1 MTSRRRLSF
10 VAPAAYTLGG
20 MQVWLADLVASLS
33 SSPEWLID
41 VALTS
46 GVHHDHLAY
55 QQAYSR
61 LPITPLLNPTGSA
74 EGRRRAIYTYLNR
87 QQPHLVIG
95 VNIADLYPAVRRARR
110 HGFKGK
116 VALSLHAID
125 GDLLADCCAQ
135 ADLLDAVIAT
145 NQLSC
150 CLAGRQDVMP
160 AARVFYAPYGVSISS
175 LPSSPAAPPPLRMA
189 WVGRLEQPQK
199 RVHDLPAILRH
210 LDQARVAFE
219 LTIAGDG
226 PEAVPLTE
234 ALAPWIRSGKV
245 VMAGALSSS
254 QLASQ
259 VYANHHVL
267 LITSSWET
275 GPIVAWEAMAAGL
288 VVVSSSYVGCGREAA
303 LVEGRTALLFPVG
316 DASAAAVALER
327 ATNPA
332 LAASLWIAGHELVCS
347 RYSAQASLQSWV
359 AAFEQVLALPD
370 LPVPAPE
377 AALPPSGRLERLLG
391 VGPAESLRRRL
402 GLRFRHSSPG
412 GEWPHTAHGGTDE
425 QSLMRLAS
433 QLDTLDPF
441 TQRSGQTYL

>member
-20 MQVWLADLVASLS
+20 MQVWLADLVASLQS
-33 SSPEWLID
+33 RSDWQVD

-46 GVHHDHLAY
+46 GAHHDHLAY
-55 QQAYSR
+55 QQAYPH
-61 LPITPLLNPTGSA
+61 LPITPLGNPTGSA
-74 EGRRRAIYTYLNR
+74 EGRRRAITAYLLR
-87 QQPHLVIG
+87 HQPHLVIG
-95 VNIADLYPAVRRARR
+95 VNIADLYPAVRRSRR

-150 CLAGRQDVMP
+150 CLAGRQGGIP

-175 LPSSPAAPPPLRMA
+175 LPSPPSAVPPLRIA

-199 RVHDLPAILRH
+199 RVHDLPAILHH
-210 LDQARVAFE
+210 LDQIGVPFE

-226 PEAVPLTE
+226 PEAGPLAR
-234 ALAPWIRSGKV
+234 ALAPWIQLGKV
-245 VMAGALSSS
+245 VMVGALSAAH
-254 QLASQ
+254 LASQ
-259 VYANHHVL
+259 VYARHHVL

-288 VVVSSSYVGCGREAA
+288 VVVSSAYVGCGREAA
-303 LVEGRTALLFPVG
+303 LLEGRTALLFPVG
-316 DASAAAVALER
+316 DAAAAAAALER
-327 ATNPA
+327 TQSVDTISA
-332 LAASLWIAGHELVCS
+332 LRVTGHQMVAR
-347 RYSAQASLQSWV
+347 RYSTDASRQAWLS
-359 AAFEQVLALPD
+359 AFEQVLALPD
-370 LPVPAPE
+370 LPIPVPEP
-377 AALPPSGRLERLLG
+377 ALPSSGRLERLLG
-391 VGPAESLRRRL
+391 AGPAESLRRRL
-402 GLRFRHSSPG
+402 GVRFQHISPG

-425 QSLMRLAS
+425 QVLLRLAA
-433 QLDTLDPF
+433 QADVHA
-441 TQRSGQTYL
+441 

>member
-10 VAPAAYTLGG
+10 VAPAAYTRGG

-55 QQAYSR
+55 QQAYPH
-61 LPITPLLNPTGSA
+61 LPITPLFNPTGSA
-74 EGRRRAIYTYLNR
+74 EGRPRAINTYLIR
-87 QQPHLVIG
+87 QQPELVIG
-95 VNIADLYPAVRRARR
+95 VNIADLYPAVRRARCQ
-110 HGFKGK
+110 GFKGK

-150 CLAGRQDVMP
+150 RLAGRHDVMP
-160 AARVFYAPYGVSISS
+160 ASRVFYAPYGVSISS
-175 LPSSPAAPPPLRMA
+175 LPSAPPAPPPLRIA

-199 RVHDLPAILRH
+199 RVHDLPAILHH
-210 LDQARVAFE
+210 LDQIGVSFE
-219 LTIAGDG
+219 LTIAGGG
-226 PEAVPLTE
+226 PEAAPLGR
-234 ALAPWIRSGKV
+234 ALAPWIQSGKV
-245 VMAGALSSS
+245 FMVGALSGA

-259 VYANHHVL
+259 VYASHHVL

-288 VVVSSSYVGCGREAA
+288 VVVSSAYVGCGRETA
-303 LVEGRTALLFPVG
+303 LLEGRTALLFPVG
-316 DASAAAVALER
+316 DAAAAAAALER
-327 ATNPA
+327 TRNVDTFSA
-332 LAASLWIAGHELVCS
+332 LRVFGHQMVAR
-347 RYSAQASLQSWV
+347 RYSTDASRQAWLS
-359 AAFEQVLALPD
+359 AFEQVLALPD
-370 LPVPAPE
+370 LPMPAPE

-391 VGPAESLRRRL
+391 AGPAESLRRRL
-402 GLRFRHSSPG
+402 WVRFQHTSPG

-425 QSLMRLAS
+425 EAFLRQAA
-433 QLDTLDPF
+433 QVDALDPVA
-441 TQRSGQTYL
+441 QRSEPTPP